1 MCGRPSPR
9 CPLSRLT
16 ARLVNGL
23 RLSDYSNWAP
33 HAWKLELMHVAV
45 GQPTQEAYR
54 TPMNSVGVDFHKT
67 RCVARIKTQEGRIVE
82 EFAFQNNPR
91 GHEELITHLKAYPEV
106 QVAIESTSN
115 LWIPI
120 YNCLED
126 EQIHTIL
133 TNPKK
138 TRLIAEAKIKTDR
151 LDARI
156 LADLLRANL
165 LSASYVPPP
174 EIRMQRSIIRE
185 RARLT
190 QLRTIIKNRIHT
202 LLDKHSIKTPYTD
215 ISGKHSLEWLRNL
228 ELPAGDRIL
237 LNVNLEQL
245 NTLNRSID
253 RLTETIAASAVD
265 NPEVRLLMGFTGID
279 YYSAMLLINEIGP
292 IARFASPKKLVSYA
306 GLAPSTH
313 QSGNHTTHG
322 HITKEG
328 NSHIR
333 WILVEA
339 AQHASRHDPRL
350 SQFYMRIMKRRGH
363 NRALVAVA
371 RKMLVTI
378 YHVLNHHSQYRGL
391 RPELFENKIRK
402 LEQITNSS
410 LQTA

>member
-1 MCGRPSPR
+1 
-9 CPLSRLT
+9 
-16 ARLVNGL
+16 
-23 RLSDYSNWAP
+23 
-33 HAWKLELMHVAV
+33 MHVAV
-45 GQPTQEAYR
+45 GQPTHR
-54 TPMNSVGVDFHKT
+54 RSRKPLNSVGLDVHKT
-67 RCVARIKTQEGRIVE
+67 RCVACVKTPEGRILE
-82 EFAFQNNPR
+82 EFTFQNNPD
-91 GHEELITHLKAYPEV
+91 GHKELITHLKTYQQV
-106 QVAIESTSN
+106 QVAIESTGN

-120 YNCLED
+120 YNHLED
-126 EQIHTIL
+126 EHIHTIL

-165 LSASYVPPP
+165 LSASYVPPQ
-174 EIRMQRSIIRE
+174 EIREQRSIIRE

-202 LLDKHSIKTPYTD
+202 QLDKHSIKAPYTD
-215 ISGKHSLEWLRNL
+215 ISGKHSLEWLSKL
-228 ELPAGDRIL
+228 ELPPSDRIL
-237 LNVNLEQL
+237 LDVNLEQL
-245 NTLNRSID
+245 NSLNHSIEK
-253 RLTETIAASAVD
+253 LTEAIAATAIT
-265 NPEVRLLMGFTGID
+265 NPDVKLLMGFTGID

-292 IARFASPKKLVSYA
+292 IARFSSPKKLVSYA
-306 GLAPSTH
+306 GLAPGTH

-339 AQHASRHDPRL
+339 AQHAARHDPRL
-350 SQFYMRIMKRRGH
+350 NQFYLRVMKRRGH
-363 NRALVAVA
+363 NKAIVAVA
-371 RKMLVTI
+371 RKMLVII
-378 YHVLNHHSQYRGL
+378 YQILNHHQEYRGL
-391 RPELFENKIRK
+391 RPELYTNKIRR

>member
-33 HAWKLELMHVAV
+33 HTWKLELMHVAV
-45 GQPTQEAYR
+45 GQPTQEVKE
-54 TPMNSVGVDFHKT
+54 TPMNSVGLDVHKT
-67 RCVARIKTQEGRIVE
+67 RCVACVKTQEGAIVE
-82 EFAFQNNPR
+82 EFAFQNTPH
-91 GHEELITHLKAYPEV
+91 GHEELITHLKAYPQV
-106 QVAIESTSN
+106 QVAIESTGN

-120 YNCLED
+120 YNRLEN

-138 TRLIAEAKIKTDR
+138 TRLIAEAKIKTDK

-185 RARLT
+185 RARLA

-202 LLDKHSIKTPYTD
+202 LLDKHAYKSPYTD
-215 ISGKHSLEWLRNL
+215 ISGKHSLEWLSKL

-237 LNVNLEQL
+237 LDINLEQL
-245 NTLNRSID
+245 NSLNKSID
-253 RLTETIAASAVD
+253 RLTETIAISAIE
-265 NPEVRLLMGFTGID
+265 NPEVKLLMGFTGID

-292 IARFASPKKLVSYA
+292 IARFPSPKKLVSYA

-322 HITKEG
+322 PITKEG

-333 WILVEA
+333 WILIKA
-339 AQHASRHDPRL
+339 AHQAARHDPRL
-350 SQFYMRIMKRRGH
+350 SQFYLRIMKRRGH
-363 NRALVAVA
+363 NRAVVVVA
-371 RKMLVTI
+371 
-378 YHVLNHHSQYRGL
+378 HH
-391 RPELFENKIRK
+391 
-402 LEQITNSS
+402 
-410 LQTA
+410 

>member
-1 MCGRPSPR
+1 M
-9 CPLSRLT
+9 
-16 ARLVNGL
+16 
-23 RLSDYSNWAP
+23 
-33 HAWKLELMHVAV
+33 MHVAV
-45 GQPTQEAYR
+45 GQPTQEVKE
-54 TPMNSVGVDFHKT
+54 TPMNNVGLDAHKT
-67 RCVARIKTQEGRIVE
+67 RCVACVKTPEGRILE
-82 EFAFQNNPR
+82 QFAFQNNPH

-106 QVAIESTSN
+106 QVAIESTGN

-120 YNCLED
+120 YNRLED
-126 EQIHTIL
+126 EHIHTIL

-138 TRLIAEAKIKTDR
+138 TRMIAEAKIKTDR

-165 LSASYVPPP
+165 LSPSYVPPR

-202 LLDKHSIKTPYTD
+202 ILDKHSIKTPYTD
-215 ISGKHSLEWLRNL
+215 ISGKHSLEWLSKL

-237 LNVNLEQL
+237 LDVNLEQL
-245 NTLNRSID
+245 NSLNKSID
-253 RLTETIAASAVD
+253 RLTETIAISAIE
-265 NPEVRLLMGFTGID
+265 NPEVKLLMGFTGID

-328 NSHIR
+328 NIHIR

-350 SQFYMRIMKRRGH
+350 SQFYLRVMKRRGH
-363 NRALVAVA
+363 NRAVVAVA

-391 RPELFENKIRK
+391 RPELYTNKIRR
-402 LEQITNSS
+402 LERITSSS